1 MIEEM
6 DKYFIM
12 GTKESLDRFFEQA
25 QTLGFLEFISIS
37 AKKPMEAP
45 VTVQNLVS
53 AHKILRKQP
62 LRDPYQ
68 GGGDLHLAMQV
79 SERIIELKEEL
90 EKLNEEK
97 RVLDTEIVRVAPF
110 GNFSMDDIAYIERE
124 GHRKVQ
130 FFCMKTA
137 KSHKTSFPDEIIYVG
152 TEYDLDYFI
161 TISAEPIS
169 IPGMIEMR
177 IDAPLGELENRLD
190 FVEDAIQRFE
200 TELKEY
206 AGYIDFLH
214 EILIEELNKY
224 HLICAKKEV
233 AFPLKNSLFV
243 IEAWVPRN
251 KVNTLFGLISD
262 LDIHAEQVLIDPAD
276 KVPTYLENNGTGMIG
291 EDIIKLY
298 DIPATSDKD
307 PSNWVLWFF
316 AFFFAVIVGDAGYGV
331 IFLILA
337 FILKKKLPH
346 LQGQG
351 KRMLKLLFILA
362 SFCIGW
368 GVLTSSYFGL
378 KLAPNHAL
386 IKISPLYY
394 LVDKKADYHLAAKDE
409 VYKSWVAKYPQ
420 ISSAKTGKEMLMSA
434 VVVKKGKSSYP
445 IIEEFS
451 GNVIFEFIIIIGIVH
466 LSLGFLRYVR
476 RNYSGIGWIA
486 FMVGGYLFF
495 PTMLNATTIVEFMGW
510 VTPATAKALG
520 LQLLYG
526 GLGFAVVAALIQRGW
541 KGLNEIANIVQVF
554 SDVLSYLRL
563 YALSLAGA
571 IMASTFNQEGTA
583 LGLFVGFIIILIG
596 HTVNIGLSFMGGI
609 IHGLR
614 LNFLEW
620 YHYCFTGGGRLFK
633 PLQKLKG
640 RK

>member
-1 MIEEM
+1 MIE
-6 DKYFIM
+6 DVVKYFIM

-25 QTLGFLEFISIS
+25 QEQGFLEFISIPS
-37 AKKPMEAP
+37 KKPAEVP
-45 VTVQNLVS
+45 VTIHNLLA

-62 LRDPYQ
+62 VKDPYQ

-79 SERIIELKEEL
+79 SERIIELKEDL
-90 EKLNEEK
+90 EKLGEEK
-97 RVLDTEIVRVAPF
+97 RVLDTDIVRVAPF
-110 GNFSMDDIAYIERE
+110 GDFSMDDIAYIEKE

-137 KSHKTSFPDEIIYVG
+137 KSHMTSFPDEIIYVG

-161 TISAEPIS
+161 TISEEPIS

-190 FVEDAIQRFE
+190 FVEDSIHRFE

-224 HLICAKKEV
+224 HLSCAKKEV
-233 AFPLKNSLFV
+233 AYPLKNSLFV

-251 KVNTLFGLISD
+251 KVNALFGLID
-262 LDIHAEQVLIDPAD
+262 GLDIHTEQVLIEPED
-276 KVPTYLENNGTGMIG
+276 KVPTYLENRGAAMIG

-307 PSNWVLWFF
+307 PSSWVLWFF

-331 IFLILA
+331 IFLALA
-337 FILKKKLPH
+337 FFLKKKFPH

-351 KRMLKLLFILA
+351 KRMLKLLFLLA

-368 GVLTSSYFGL
+368 GVLTSSYFGM
-378 KLAPNHAL
+378 KLAPTHAL
-386 IKISPLYY
+386 MKISPLYY

-409 VYKSWVAKYPQ
+409 VYKSWVAKFPQ
-420 ISSAKTGKEMLMSA
+420 LQTATTGKQMLASA
-434 VVVKKGKSSYP
+434 VIVTKGRTSYP
-445 IIEEFS
+445 IVEEFS
-451 GNVIFEFIIIIGIVH
+451 GNIIFEFIIIIGIVH

-495 PTMLNATTIVEFMGW
+495 PTMLQATTIVNFMGW
-510 VTPATAKALG
+510 ISPATAKVLG

-526 GLGFAVVAALIQRGW
+526 GLGFALIAALIQRGW

-571 IMASTFNQEGTA
+571 IMASTFNQEGAA
-583 LGLFVGFIIILIG
+583 LGLVVGFIIILVG
-596 HTVNIGLSFMGGI
+596 HCVNISLSFMGGI

-633 PLQKLKG
+633 PLQKLK
-640 RK
+640 K

>member
-1 MIEEM
+1 MIEDV

-12 GTKESLDRFFEQA
+12 GTKESLDKFFEHA
-25 QTLGFLEFISIS
+25 QDQGFLEFISVS

-45 VTVQNLVS
+45 VTVQNLLV
-53 AHKILRKQP
+53 AHKVLRKQP
-62 LRDPYQ
+62 LREPYQ

-79 SERIIELKEEL
+79 SERIIELKEDL

-110 GNFSMDDIAYIERE
+110 GNFSMDDIAYIEKE

-161 TISAEPIS
+161 TISTEPIS
-169 IPGMIEMR
+169 VPGMIEMR

-190 FVEDAIQRFE
+190 FVEDSIQRFE

-206 AGYIDFLH
+206 AGYIAFLH
-214 EILIEELNKY
+214 EILIDELNKY

-233 AFPLKNSLFV
+233 AYPLKNSLFV
-243 IEAWVPRN
+243 IEAWVPHN
-251 KVNTLFGLISD
+251 KVKSLFGLID
-262 LDIHAEQVLIDPAD
+262 GLDIHAEQVLIDPED
-276 KVPTYLENNGTGMIG
+276 KVPTCLENQGYGMIG
-291 EDIIKLY
+291 EHIIKLY
-298 DIPATSDKD
+298 DIPATTDKD
-307 PSNWVLWFF
+307 PSSWVLWFF
-316 AFFFAVIVGDAGYGV
+316 AFFFAVIVGDAGYGL
-331 IFLILA
+331 IFLALA
-337 FILKKKLPH
+337 FFLKKKLRH
-346 LQGQG
+346 SSDQV
-351 KRMLKLLFILA
+351 KRMLKLLFLLA
-362 SFCIGW
+362 YFCIGW
-368 GVLTSSYFGL
+368 GVMTSSYFGL

-386 IKISPLYY
+386 MKVSPLYY
-394 LVDKKADYHLAAKDE
+394 LVDKKADYHLAAQDD
-409 VYKSWVAKYPQ
+409 VYKSWLAKFPQ
-420 ISSAKTGKEMLMSA
+420 ISSATTGPEMLQMA
-434 VVVKKGKSSYP
+434 ATVQNGKTSYP
-445 IIEEFS
+445 IVEEFS
-451 GNVIFEFIIIIGIVH
+451 GNIIFEFIIIIGIVH
-466 LSLGFLRYVR
+466 LSLGFIRYMG

-495 PTMLNATTIVEFMGW
+495 PTMLQSITIPEFMGW
-510 VTPATAKALG
+510 ISISTARTLG

-526 GLGFAVVAALIQRGW
+526 GLGFALLVALIQRGW
-541 KGLNEIANIVQVF
+541 RGLSEIANIVQVF

-571 IMASTFNQEGTA
+571 IMASTFNQEGSA
-583 LGLFVGFIIILIG
+583 LGLAIGVVIILIG
-596 HTVNIGLSFMGGI
+596 HTMNIGLSFMGGV

-633 PLQKLKG
+633 PLQKIRD